1 MEKNNKKWGKKLKKI
16 TFVKNHYY
24 LLKRSQPLEVTE
36 IPSNFCGEKKKIQQN
51 EILDSENLL
60 FKSKDKLNIYLKLL
74 SKKVDHSK
82 VLDN

>member
-1 MEKNNKKWGKKLKKI
+1 MEKNNKMWKKI

-36 IPSNFCGEKKKIQQN
+36 IPSNFCGEKKIQQN